1 MLHGAVVFA
10 GPSSLQSFPRLDGG
24 GLVQVLV
31 YVFTPP
37 PHVLLHFDS
46 DQSVY
51 PPLIAFKKKHDTK
64 LNLFLVVHAL
74 FVIRKSSAKL
84 QHSKLFNL
92 DLHWI
97 FL

>member
-1 MLHGAVVFA
+1 MLHGTVVLA

-51 PPLIAFKKKHDTK
+51 PPLIAFKEKHDTK

-84 QHSKLFNL
+84 QHSEPFNL
-92 DLHWI
+92 NLQWI

>member
-1 MLHGAVVFA
+1 MLHGTVVFA

-51 PPLIAFKKKHDTK
+51 PPLIAFKEKHDTK

-84 QHSKLFNL
+84 QHSEPFNL
-92 DLHWI
+92 NLQWI

>member
-1 MLHGAVVFA
+1 MLHGTVVFA

-51 PPLIAFKKKHDTK
+51 PPLIAFKEKHDTK

-84 QHSKLFNL
+84 QHSEPFNL
-92 DLHWI
+92 DLQWI

>member
-1 MLHGAVVFA
+1 M
-10 GPSSLQSFPRLDGG
+10 
-24 GLVQVLV
+24 QVLV

-51 PPLIAFKKKHDTK
+51 PPLIAFKEKHDTK

-84 QHSKLFNL
+84 QHSKLFN
-92 DLHWI
+92 
-97 FL
+97 FLISMKNGYFYRFRISLS